1 MYIKNI
7 SLKNYRNYENQ
18 EISLNKKINIIYGN
32 NAQGKT
38 NIIES
43 IILCSL
49 GKSFR
54 SKKDKDLIRFNENF
68 SEVSIDYAKS
78 DRDGN
83 ITVDINDKKT
93 FFVNGVK
100 QKKTSDILG
109 KINIVTFTPD
119 DIDIIKGSPEE
130 RRKFLDMMISSLKP
144 NYVHNLLNYKNV
156 LEQRN
161 NYLRKIKY
169 EKADESLLE
178 VYDEQLSDY
187 AEKVYEYRKYFI
199 DKIDNKIENI
209 HNLIIDKEKEK
220 IKIKYNSQFINKE
233 DYYKKLVL
241 NRKIDAEKG
250 FTSIGIHRDDFVIYI
265 NNKSV
270 GVYGSQ
276 GQKRTS
282 VLTLKLC
289 ELEIVKEEIEDTPVL
304 LLDDFM
310 SELDDKR
317 RERFLENIEGNQVI
331 LTGTNKIDIKNDS
344 SIFYIENGIIKVEK

>member
-1 MYIKNI
+1 MEHVIKQELKNIKNI

-119 DIDIIKGSPEE
+119 DIDIIKGGPEE

-156 LEQRN
+156 LDQRN

-178 VYDEQLSDY
+178 VYDEQL
-187 AEKVYEYRKYFI
+187 
-199 DKIDNKIENI
+199 
-209 HNLIIDKEKEK
+209 
-220 IKIKYNSQFINKE
+220 
-233 DYYKKLVL
+233 
-241 NRKIDAEKG
+241 
-250 FTSIGIHRDDFVIYI
+250 
-265 NNKSV
+265 
-270 GVYGSQ
+270 
-276 GQKRTS
+276 QK
-282 VLTLKLC
+282 
-289 ELEIVKEEIEDTPVL
+289 
-304 LLDDFM
+304 
-310 SELDDKR
+310 
-317 RERFLENIEGNQVI
+317 
-331 LTGTNKIDIKNDS
+331 
-344 SIFYIENGIIKVEK
+344 IFY